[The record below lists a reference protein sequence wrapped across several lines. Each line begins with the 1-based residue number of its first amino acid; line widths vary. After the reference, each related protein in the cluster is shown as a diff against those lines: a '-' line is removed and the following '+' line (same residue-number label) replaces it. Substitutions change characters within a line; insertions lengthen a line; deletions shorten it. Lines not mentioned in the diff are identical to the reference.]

1 MKQESMMVPQ
11 NMGNDFGKSP
21 MLARELGGFLRTPLT
36 KEEQDAVVALLRAQ
50 QLERDVIMDDVSL
63 TMEAKAAKMREL
75 TSTHMT
81 ALLVYISTD
90 KQDLFKKIMEERISM
105 MAKKSEIRKEFKEEI
120 KGQKQ
125 EFREEIK
132 GQKQEFKNQKMQAK
146 KQALSEKNRIILEKA
161 VNTFSLEKLQ
171 TILTKVTKAL

>member
-1 MKQESMMVPQ
+1 MMVPQ
-11 NMGNDFGKSP
+11 TMGNDFGKSP
-21 MLARELGGFLRTPLT
+21 MLTRELGGFLRTPLT

-50 QLERDVIMDDVSL
+50 QLERDVIMADVSL
-63 TMEAKAAKMREL
+63 TMEAKATKMREL
-75 TSTHMT
+75 TSAHMT
-81 ALLVYISTD
+81 ALLAYISTD
-90 KQDLFKKIMEERISM
+90 KQDLFKKIMEERMSM
-105 MAKKSEIRKEFKEEI
+105 MAKKPEIRKEFKEEI